1 MSPMDMDVGDD
12 LILGWYWISSHDL
25 RHLYADGRVHL
36 RSGPRRALQLDLLPA
51 AAGPPPGER
60 SPGNAHPAGDHSR
73 GVSQAPPTHRAA
85 GAFGA
90 GRTTRAERPRR
101 TPSTNAASPL
111 NGVEWSTLTMPRS
124 PASPLPRPRKCRRP
138 APGASQAAPQSPCI
152 PAASPR
158 VWTRRCSRTVR
169 SSTSRPFNCF
179 FLN

>member
-1 MSPMDMDVGDD
+1 MN
-12 LILGWYWISSHDL
+12 LILAGTGYPATTYAICTRRSSPSPVGA
-25 RHLYADGRVHL
+25 R
-36 RSGPRRALQLDLLPA
+36 A
-51 AAGPPPGER
+51 AAEGPPPGER
-60 SPGNAHPAGDHSR
+60 SPGNARPAGDRSR
-73 GVSQAPPTHRAA
+73 GVSSSQAPPPHRAVSA
-85 GAFGA
+85 GGA